1 MSDQLKKIAL
11 IGGGPSGLIAAQFL
25 AALNRFEIHL
35 YEQKASVGR
44 KFLIAGRGGLNLT
57 HTEDTLLFNKRYG
70 VAEDFLTPH
79 LTSFSPDN
87 LRTWAQELG
96 IDTFVGSSGRVF
108 PKEMK
113 STALMRSWTKKL
125 TNDGVHFHLR
135 HSFEGINQKGQPI
148 FKDKDDLIH
157 ETAFDAVL
165 LGLGGA
171 SYPHLGATASWVELL
186 ESQGVKINP
195 FRPVNCGFNIR
206 WSDHLLK
213 FEGEPLKNV
222 SLTMDFETSRG
233 DAVITQYGME
243 GGLLYA
249 LSRSL
254 VIAVGS
260 PERAVPLLDFRPDM
274 PFDKLLEKL
283 SSPRGKQ
290 SLSSF
295 LRKKLK
301 FSPLETALLHEFTPG
316 PVPTDPTLLAE
327 LIKALPVRIDSPRPL
342 EQAISS
348 SGGIDL
354 SEFDD
359 MLMLNKCP
367 GWFAA
372 GEMIDWDAPT
382 GGYLLQACFS
392 TGIAAAKGIERWLEK

>member
-1 MSDQLKKIAL
+1 MSEQIKKIAL

-25 AALNRFEIHL
+25 AALNKYEIHL
-35 YEQKASVGR
+35 YEQKSSVGR

-70 VAEDFLTPH
+70 TAEDFLTPH
-79 LTSFSPDN
+79 LSGFTPED
-87 LRTWAQELG
+87 LRNWAQELG

-113 STALMRSWTKKL
+113 STALMRAWTTKL
-125 TNDGVHFHLR
+125 SQAGVHFHLR
-135 HSFEGINQKGQPI
+135 YSFEGFGDQGQPL
-148 FKDKDDLIH
+148 FRDKNGDIH
-157 ETAFDAVL
+157 ETQFDAVL

-171 SYPHLGATASWVELL
+171 SYPHLGATASWVTPL
-186 ESQGVKINP
+186 EERGVKVNP

-213 FEGEPLKNV
+213 HEGAPLKNV

-233 DAVITQYGME
+233 DAVITQYGIE
-243 GGLLYA
+243 GGLLYS

-254 VIAVGS
+254 VIAVGQ
-260 PERAVPLLDFRPDM
+260 PEGAAPLLDFRPDM
-274 PFDKLLEKL
+274 PFETVLEKL
-283 SSPRGKQ
+283 SAPRGKQ

-301 FSPLETALLHEFTPG
+301 FSALETALLHEFTPG
-316 PVPTDPTLLAE
+316 PVPADPPLLAE
-327 LIKALPVRIDSPRPL
+327 LIKGLPIRLDSPRPL

-359 MLMLNKCP
+359 MLMLKKCP

>member
-1 MSDQLKKIAL
+1 MSEQLKKIAL

-25 AALNRFEIHL
+25 AALNKYEIHL
-35 YEQKASVGR
+35 YEQKGSVGR

-70 VAEDFLTPH
+70 LAEDFLTPH
-79 LTSFSPDN
+79 LTRFSPED
-87 LRTWAQELG
+87 LRNWARELG
-96 IDTFVGSSGRVF
+96 IETFVGSSGRVF

-113 STALMRSWTKKL
+113 STALMRAWTKKL

-135 HSFEGINQKGQPI
+135 HSFEGIDQNGQPV
-148 FKDKDDLIH
+148 FKDKDGAVH
-157 ETAFDAVL
+157 ETEYDAVL

-171 SYPHLGATASWVELL
+171 SYPHLGATASWVEPL
-186 ESQGVKINP
+186 QNRDVKINP
-195 FRPVNCGFNIR
+195 FRPVNCGFNIH
-206 WSDHLLK
+206 WSNHLLK
-213 FEGEPLKNV
+213 FEGAPLKNV
-222 SLTMDFETSRG
+222 SLTMDLETSRG
-233 DAVITQYGME
+233 DAVITQYGIE
-243 GGLLYA
+243 GGLLYS

-254 VIAVGS
+254 VIAVGH
-260 PERAVPLLDFRPDM
+260 PDGAVPLLDFRPDLS
-274 PFDKLLEKL
+274 FETILEKL
-283 SSPRGKQ
+283 SAPRGKQ

-301 FSPLETALLHEFTPG
+301 FSSLETALLHEFTTG

-327 LIKALPVRIDSPRPL
+327 LIKALPVRLDSPRPL

-354 SEFDD
+354 SELDE
-359 MLMLNKCP
+359 MLMLRKCP